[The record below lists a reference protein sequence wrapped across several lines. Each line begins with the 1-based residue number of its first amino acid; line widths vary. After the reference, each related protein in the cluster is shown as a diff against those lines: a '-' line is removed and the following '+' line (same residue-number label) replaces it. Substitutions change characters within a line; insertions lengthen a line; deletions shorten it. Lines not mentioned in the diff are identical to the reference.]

1 MPRVTSGFG
10 RERRVSTRHHRMRVV
25 PFEIQPADLLTIAL
39 LVVLEGLLSADN
51 ALVMAVM
58 VLGLPKA
65 EHRKVLSYGLVGA
78 FLFRILAT
86 LLAIYLI
93 KLVLAK
99 LLGGLY
105 LLYLT
110 FVHFS
115 RRGGAAARQSP
126 PPARPA
132 FGLSAFWAAV
142 VRIELVNLA
151 FSIDSILVAVA
162 MSPKRWVVITGGVL
176 GIIAMRVVVG
186 QLLRLIQKYPAL
198 VDGAFVIIAWVAL
211 KLIADYAHAMHWI
224 SWDIPQTLELAIVVS
239 IFVGAYIY
247 ARWVGPKSI
256 DEP

>member
-1 MPRVTSGFG
+1 MIPVFAD
-10 RERRVSTRHHRMRVV
+10 V
-25 PFEIQPADLLTIAL
+25 QLADLLTIGL
-39 LVVLEGLLSADN
+39 LIVLEGLLSADN

-65 EHRKVLSYGLVGA
+65 QHKKVLSYGLVGA
-78 FLFRILAT
+78 FVFRILAT

-110 FVHFS
+110 YAHFS
-115 RRGGAAARQSP
+115 QSGGADSRRTPPKAR
-126 PPARPA
+126 AG
-132 FGLSAFWAAV
+132 FGLSAFWATV

-162 MSPKRWVVITGGVL
+162 MSPKRWVVIAGGVL
-176 GIIAMRVVVG
+176 GIIAMRAVVG
-186 QLLRLIQKYPAL
+186 QLLRLIERYPAL

-211 KLIADYAHAMHWI
+211 KLIVDYAHAMHWI
-224 SWDIPQTLELAIVVS
+224 EWDIPQSAELAVVVL
-239 IFVGAYIY
+239 IFVASYAY
-247 ARWVGPKSI
+247 ARRNGSRAAR
-256 DEP
+256 